1 MKKRELKR
9 NIIRMIRGGE
19 TYGYEIQK
27 ALAAEG
33 EKIQLSH
40 LYKTLKEMCGEG
52 FLESRLQKGEHGP
65 RIREYRLTAKGKGEL
80 GKVFGEATELI
91 HDFYEEYVSK
101 LPPQFFTERFQ
112 KMIGDITAGREA
124 VACVISEPL
133 TFLHREV
140 LEGICVRPGAK
151 LTYLIKPSHINA
163 DVSMPNL
170 TVLNGAFDDLP
181 LKENSL
187 DAILVVDI
195 QDALP
200 LKACCREFR
209 RVLKIGGTMLGC
221 APFMGLG
228 GTSDPLD
235 VGEFMKRVKFSSTG
249 KPYLDKET
257 LKKALGETFDYVD
270 VASMGYMTGFI
281 SGLKPIRV

>member
-1 MKKRELKR
+1 
-9 NIIRMIRGGE
+9 MIRSGDV
-19 TYGYEIQK
+19 YGYEMQK
-27 ALAAEG
+27 ILAARG

-40 LYKTLKEMCGEG
+40 LYKTLKEMCDEG

-65 RIREYRLTAKGKGEL
+65 QTRQYRLTEKGKGEL
-80 GKVFGEATELI
+80 GKIFGEATELI
-91 HDFYEEYVSK
+91 HDFYEEYVSN

-112 KMIGDITAGREA
+112 KMMRDLFSGREA
-124 VACVISEPL
+124 AAMVISEPL
-133 TFLHREV
+133 TFLHREL

-151 LTYLIKPSHINA
+151 FTYLIKPSHIKA
-163 DVSMPNL
+163 DVDMPNL
-170 TVLNGAFDDLP
+170 TVLNGIFDDLP
-181 LKENSL
+181 VKENSL
-187 DAILVVDI
+187 DAVVVVDI

-209 RVLKIGGTMLGC
+209 RVLKSGGTMFGC

-235 VGEFMKRVKFSSTG
+235 VGEFMKRVKFSSSG
-249 KPYLDKET
+249 KPYLDRET

-270 VASMGYMTGFI
+270 VASMAYVTGFVA
-281 SGLKPIRV
+281 GRKPIRV